1 MIAMRISR
9 LLLTLLPIA
18 AAVFGSVAAQTFPSK
33 PVTVV
38 IPFPAGGPTDI
49 IARMLGEQ
57 MRASLGQPV
66 IFENVGGAG
75 GNIGTGRVARAP
87 ADGHTLVVG
96 NWQTHVVNAA
106 IYSLPYDV
114 LTDFEPVAL
123 LASSPQ
129 LLVAK
134 STFPANDL
142 KGLIAWLQA
151 NPDKASSGISGIGGP
166 GQITG
171 VHFQSVTG
179 TRYQF
184 VPYRGAA
191 PALQDLVAGQIDF
204 MFDSPTTSLP
214 QVRAGKVKAF
224 AVTAGSR
231 LQSAPDIMT
240 AHEAGLPNFQSLV
253 WTAMWAP
260 KGTPKEVI
268 ERLNAPVVQALA
280 DPQMRA
286 RLADLGQQIPARERQ
301 TPESLAVY
309 QTAEIEKWW
318 PIIKAAGIKAE

>member
-1 MIAMRISR
+1 MRMSR
-9 LLLTLLPIA
+9 TLLVSLPIVC
-18 AAVFGSVAAQTFPSK
+18 AVFGNLAAQTFPSK
-33 PVTVV
+33 PITVV
-38 IPFPAGGPTDI
+38 IPFPAGGPTDV
-49 IARMLGEQ
+49 IARMLGDQ
-57 MRASLGQPV
+57 MRASLGQPI

-75 GNIGTGRVARAP
+75 GNLGTGRVARAMG
-87 ADGHTLVVG
+87 DGHTLIVG
-96 NWQTHVVNAA
+96 NWQTHVVNPA

-114 LTDFEPVAL
+114 LADFEPFVL

-134 STFPANDL
+134 GTFPANDL
-142 KGLIAWLQA
+142 NGLIAWLRA
-151 NPDKASSGISGIGGP
+151 NPDKGSTGVSGIGGP

-171 VHFQSVTG
+171 LQFQSVTG

-191 PALQDLVAGQIDF
+191 PAMQDLVAGHLDF

-231 LQSAPDIMT
+231 LPSAPDIMT
-240 AHEAGLPNFQSLV
+240 AHEAGLPHFQSLV

-260 KGTPKEVI
+260 KGTPEDIIDKV
-268 ERLNAPVVQALA
+268 NAPIVRALA
-280 DPQMRA
+280 DSGVRA
-286 RLADLGQQIPARERQ
+286 RLSDLGQQVPAREEQ
-301 TPESLAVY
+301 TPAALGAY
-309 QTAEIEKWW
+309 QRAEIEKWW
-318 PIIKAAGIKAE
+318 PIIKAANIKAE